1 MPELPEV
8 EAIRL
13 KLDQVLRDR
22 KISKID
28 LLREKSFPHFDE
40 KSILVLDKKII
51 GVKRRAK
58 VLNFVFEND
67 YSFLAHLKMTGQFIF
82 RGADGEKIGGGH
94 PTADWVNELP
104 SKHTR
109 IIFNFDDGSKMFFN
123 DMRVFGWVKVFK
135 NQELV
140 DQFAHLGPDILSEA
154 EIEAVYAGDM
164 EGGKPDFDLDYLME
178 KAKRR
183 TVSIKQFIMNNQVIC
198 GVGNIYASEAL
209 FDARLSPIRPASKV
223 KKKEMRKLLASMKK
237 IVKQSVL
244 KGGTTFDGK
253 YVGVDGFAGGFQNDL
268 NVYGQTGEACPVC
281 GAKIERIKQ
290 GGRSTFYCPI
300 CQK

>member
-13 KLDQVLRDR
+13 KLNKVLRD
-22 KISKID
+22 KKLAEIK
-28 LLREKSFPHFDE
+28 LLREKSFPDFIE
-40 KSILVLDKKII
+40 KSPLVLDQKIVA
-51 GVKRRAK
+51 VKRRAK
-58 VLNFVFEND
+58 ILNFVFDND

-82 RGADGEKIGGGH
+82 RDQSGERVGGGH
-94 PTADWVNELP
+94 PTADWVNDLP

-109 IIFNFDDGSKMFFN
+109 IIFNFEDGSQMFFN
-123 DMRVFGWVKVFK
+123 DMRVFGWVKVFEN
-135 NQELV
+135 NQLA
-140 DQFAHLGPDILSEA
+140 DQFSHLGPDILSES
-154 EIEAVYAGDM
+154 EIEAVYEGDL
-164 EGGKPDFDLDYLME
+164 EGGKSDLDLDYLME

-183 TVSIKQFIMNNQVIC
+183 TVSIKQFIMNNQVLC

-209 FDARLSPIRPASKV
+209 FDAKISPIRAASKI
-223 KKKEMRKLLASMKK
+223 KKKEMKSLLNSMKK
-237 IVKQSVL
+237 VVKLSVL

-268 NVYGQTGEACPVC
+268 KVYGQDGKACQVC

-290 GGRSTFYCPI
+290 GGRSTFYCPV

>member
-28 LLREKSFPHFDE
+28 LLREKSFPHFEE
-40 KSILVLDKKII
+40 KSVLVLDQKIL

-82 RGADGEKIGGGH
+82 RGTDGEKIGGGH

-123 DMRVFGWVKVFK
+123 DMRVFGWVKVFAD
-135 NQELV
+135 QELA
-140 DQFAHLGPDILSEA
+140 DQFAHLGPDILSES

-164 EGGKPDFDLDYLME
+164 EGGQSDFDLDYLME

-209 FDARLSPIRPASKV
+209 FDSRLSPIRPASKV
-223 KKKEMRKLLASMKK
+223 KRKEMKKLLASMKK

-253 YVGVDGFAGGFQNDL
+253 YVGVDGFAGGFQDDL
-268 NVYGQTGEACPVC
+268 NVYGRTGEACVVC

>member
-13 KLDQVLRDR
+13 KLDRILRDK
-22 KISKID
+22 KISKIE
-28 LLREKSFPHFDE
+28 LLREKSFPEFE
-40 KSILVLDKKII
+40 QKSVLVLDQKIV

-58 VLNFVFEND
+58 ILNFLFEND

-82 RGADGEKIGGGH
+82 RGKDGERVGGGH
-94 PTADWVNELP
+94 PTADWVNKLP

-109 IIFNFDDGSKMFFN
+109 IIFNFADGSKMFFN

-135 NQELV
+135 NKELKK
-140 DQFAHLGPDILSEA
+140 QFSHLGPDIISES
-154 EIEAVYAGDM
+154 EIEAIYAGDM
-164 EGGKPDFDLDYLME
+164 EGGEADFDLNYLME

-209 FDARLSPIRPASKV
+209 FDAGLSPIRPASRV
-223 KKKEMRKLLASMKK
+223 KRKEMKKLLFSMKK
-237 IVKQSVL
+237 IVKKSVL

-253 YVGVDGFAGGFQNDL
+253 YVGVDGFAGGFQDDL
-268 NVYGQTGEACPVC
+268 KVYGRVGALCDIC

-290 GGRSTFYCPI
+290 GGRSTFYCPV